1 MYFNEEYTWQQ
12 FQRLESVKKLPLQE
26 QITRYNKYLGEL
38 SIQRSLFES
47 YVNANSFQ
55 SFQSSVGSSA
65 AGSGGNPVTSSFIA
79 TPLVFAS
86 TSASACYSASVFPV
100 TIYYMPSSSLQ
111 LGHVLYTNSP
121 LSATASSGFYS
132 NGTGWYFISSSGVI
146 FSTGSCA
153 LSATPIA
160 LGYDANYFAGSSSAC
175 TSASVQPQFNQNYYL
190 NVGAGCSQINI
201 GCALYTN
208 SSLTTFAPSGS
219 YSDGTK
225 FYRVSGSG
233 VVRFSGSCA

>member
-1 MYFNEEYTWQQ
+1 MYFNEEYTWHQ
-12 FQRLESVKKLPLQE
+12 FKNLDNIRRLPLQE

-38 SIQRSLFES
+38 SIQRSLIET
-47 YVNANSFQ
+47 YVNQNTFQ
-55 SFQSSVGSSA
+55 SFQSNASSA
-65 AGSGGNPVTSSFIA
+65 AGSGGEPVTSSFTTI
-79 TPLVFAS
+79 PFVFAS

-100 TIYYMPSSSLQ
+100 TVYYMPSSSLQ
-111 LGHVLYTNSP
+111 IGHVLYSNSP
-121 LSATASSGFYS
+121 LTVTASSGFYS
-132 NGTGWYFISSSGVI
+132 NGNGWYFVSSSGMI
-146 FSTGSCA
+146 YSTGSCA
-153 LSATPIA
+153 LVSVPIA
-160 LGYDANYFAGSSSAC
+160 LGYNVDYIVGSGSAC